1 MTGYS
6 FARARARF
14 LLAATATASVGLL
27 GGWGVR
33 GTVRRAALI
42 GGAVAASDYA
52 LYRVLGELPALE
64 TELDER
70 VDEIEIDLEDFD
82 VEE

>member
-1 MTGYS
+1 
-6 FARARARF
+6 
-14 LLAATATASVGLL
+14 
-27 GGWGVR
+27 
-33 GTVRRAALI
+33 
-42 GGAVAASDYA
+42 VAASDYA
-52 LYRVLGELPALE
+52 LYRILGELPALE